1 MGYASAVLSHNWIQM
16 TTLASVRIV
25 QQSIRTQSISVVP
38 YARMT
43 VPVMNKAGAPIA
55 AKTPVGLIKILVM
68 ATLCVFV
75 RIALLR

>member
-1 MGYASAVLSHNWIQM
+1 
-16 TTLASVRIV
+16 
-25 QQSIRTQSISVVP
+25 
-38 YARMT
+38 MT
-43 VPVMNKAGAPIA
+43 VAVMNKAGAPTA